1 MQVMPAFDRKMAETA
16 CVGCGQCRVVCPT
29 GAITIKHN
37 IHPVW
42 EALADKNTRVVV
54 QIAPAVRVAVGDKF
68 GIPKGENSLGKL
80 VAALRR
86 MGFDEIY
93 DTDFGADLTIMEESK
108 EFLERVKSGEKLPLF
123 TSCCPAWVKFCEQKY
138 PELRENISTCRSPQ
152 QMFGAVL

>member
-1 MQVMPAFDRKMAETA
+1 M
-16 CVGCGQCRVVCPT
+16 
-29 GAITIKHN
+29 
-37 IHPVW
+37 
-42 EALADKNTRVVV
+42 

-108 EFLERVKSGEKLPLF
+108 RIFRESG
-123 TSCCPAWVKFCEQKY
+123 
-138 PELRENISTCRSPQ
+138 I
-152 QMFGAVL
+152 

>member
-1 MQVMPAFDRKMAETA
+1 MRVMPAFNRKMAETD

-29 GAITIKHN
+29 GAITIKQN

-42 EALADKNTRVVV
+42 EALADKDTRVVV

-68 GIPKGENSLGKL
+68 GLPKGTNALGKL

-93 DTDFGADLTIMEESK
+93 DTDFGADLTIMEETK
-108 EFLERVKSGEKLPLF
+108 EFLDRLQNGGELPLF
-123 TSCCPAWVKFCEQKY
+123 TSCCPAWVKFCEEK
-138 PELRENISTCRSPQ
+138 
-152 QMFGAVL
+152 